1 MSDNSMARLTSPTLR
16 LLNSVWIMESMRER
30 KRIME
35 SMRERKKEKKKTRN
49 KKKKSRAGEQEKSLN
64 SIKEKNFPNLS
75 QSFFLSVHGMKTLKM
90 Y

>member
-49 KKKKSRAGEQEKSLN
+49 KKKSRAGEQEKSLN
-64 SIKEKNFPNLS
+64 SIKEKKFPNLS

>member
-49 KKKKSRAGEQEKSLN
+49 KKKSRAGEQEKSLN

>member
-35 SMRERKKEKKKTRN
+35 SMRERKKGKEEN
-49 KKKKSRAGEQEKSLN
+49 KEQEK
-64 SIKEKNFPNLS
+64 K
-75 QSFFLSVHGMKTLKM
+75 
-90 Y
+90 